1 VGEKKQAENAINYS
15 IVDGNVL
22 PIASSCNMRCIFCS
36 HRFNP
41 PGVKVYRIPP
51 RSIAE
56 IRKAL
61 PFIDPARPI
70 VIGEAVTRIIEGE
83 PLTHP
88 NLAEILQL
96 LRVSFP
102 RTPVSLTTNGIL
114 LDQALAELL
123 DRLGNIT
130 VNLSLNCMGAAA
142 RRSLLGDA
150 DERAAVSSVKLLEAY
165 GIPFNGSIVAMP
177 QVTGWDE
184 LEQTVFYLAE
194 HGAKTIRIFEP
205 GFSRLAPP
213 GLQFS
218 RSLRAGLI
226 SCIEEWRKCTNTPI
240 TCEPPYLDDLEAV
253 VAGVLADS
261 PARAAG
267 VQGGDVIMAVN
278 GREVGSRVE
287 AFRRVLKAADPVV
300 TVRRENGLPRELLLR
315 KKRHQRSGLVMDYD
329 LDPGLIE
336 DMVRVARHRRAGN
349 ILILTS
355 QLAGPLLAQGVAKFW
370 RENAVV
376 KLLPV
381 ENDFF
386 GGSIRSAGLL
396 TVGDMSKG
404 LRQYLALMTAG
415 RPDLILLPGLAFDWK
430 GYDLTGVHYNSLVEE
445 HGIPAV
451 TL

>member
-1 VGEKKQAENAINYS
+1 MGEKKRAENAINCF
-15 IVDGNVL
+15 IFDGNIL
-22 PIASSCNMRCIFCS
+22 PITSNCNTRCIFCS

-41 PGVKVYRIPP
+41 PGVKVYSIPP
-51 RSIAE
+51 RSILE
-56 IRKAL
+56 IRNAL

-70 VIGEAVTRIIEGE
+70 VIGESATRIIEGE

-96 LRVSFP
+96 LRDSFP
-102 RTPVSLTTNGIL
+102 STPVSLTTNGIL

-130 VNLSLNCMGAAA
+130 VNLSLNCIGAAA
-142 RRSLLGDA
+142 RSSLLGVLD
-150 DERAAVSSVKLLEAY
+150 DRAVSSVKLLEAY
-165 GIPFNGSIVAMP
+165 GITFNGSIVAMP

-194 HGAKTIRIFEP
+194 HGAETIRVFEP

-218 RSLRAGLI
+218 HSLRAELI
-226 SCIEEWRKCTNTPI
+226 SYIEGWRKCTNAPI
-240 TCEPPYLDDLEAV
+240 TCEPPHLDGLEAV

-267 VQGGDVIMAVN
+267 LQMGDVIMAVN

-300 TVRRENGLPRELLLR
+300 TVRRENGLPRELLIR
-315 KKRHQRSGLVMDYD
+315 KKRHERSGLVMDYD
-329 LDPGLIE
+329 LEPGLVE
-336 DMVRVARHRRAGN
+336 DMARVARHRRAGN

-355 QLAGPLLAQGVAKFW
+355 QLAGPLLAQGVARFW
-370 RENAVV
+370 RGNADV
-376 KLLPV
+376 KVLPV
-381 ENDFF
+381 ENAFF

-396 TVGDMSKG
+396 TVGDMSKR
-404 LRQYLALMTAG
+404 LRQYLALATAE
-415 RPDLILLPGLAFDWK
+415 RPDLVLLPGLAFDRN

-445 HGIPAV
+445 LGIPAV